1 MRSEP
6 AFPGTNRTS
15 LPCPAENPWSR
26 RPVAACSNAGGTGP
40 VGIVAPTGMISTE
53 CGRFGSSLLKWS
65 ATVQPCGT
73 VSTRPPRLNPLKFI
87 PPLSSVRPATSLKS
101 TVLLAASVRSHVG
114 SILPPPAVW
123 AAAAPTPQSSTVKQ
137 VSRRIWTVSLSG
149 RRLVQQPR
157 QDVQRVVVARPA
169 PGPIVI
175 ARAAVEL
182 IVRHVLELQP
192 QVLPRHDVDLGNQA
206 VSFRAGGTVPRVEQ
220 GVARAGRDER
230 GQGERV
236 ARADVIH
243 GVHAERAQG
252 VRGIR
257 RAPGGPGLLLV
268 NPGPVER
275 EAVRPERVHVR
286 EVHRQI
292 GEPIG
297 RPRDAGRIDARREAV
312 GPNGAVVLAPH

>member
-1 MRSEP
+1 MRNEP

-40 VGIVAPTGMISTE
+40 VGIAPTGMISTE

-87 PPLSSVRPATSLKS
+87 PPLLSVRPATSLKS

-123 AAAAPTPQSSTVKQ
+123 DAAAPTPQSSTVKQ
-137 VSRRIWTVSLSG
+137 FSRRIWTVSLS
-149 RRLVQQPR
+149 RRRSPLVQQPR
-157 QDVQRVVVARPA
+157 QDVQRVVIARPA
-169 PGPIVI
+169 PEPIVI

-192 QVLPRHDVDLGNQA
+192 HVLPGHDVDLGNEA
-206 VSFRAGGTVPRVEQ
+206 VILGAAGTTPHHGRRGVQQ
-220 GVARAGRDER
+220 GVARAGRNER
-230 GQGERV
+230 REGERIP
-236 ARADVIH
+236 RADVIH
-243 GVHAERAQG
+243 GVHAERAQR

-257 RAPGGPGLLLV
+257 GTPRGPRLLL
-268 NPGPVER
+268 
-275 EAVRPERVHVR
+275 
-286 EVHRQI
+286 
-292 GEPIG
+292 
-297 RPRDAGRIDARREAV
+297 
-312 GPNGAVVLAPH
+312 